1 MEQVLDIYERPYDP
15 AYPVVCF
22 DERPCQLLGDVL
34 MPIPMKPGRV
44 ERQDYEYK
52 RNGTCAILMAVEP
65 LAGRRIATVSARRT
79 KKDYAEFMMNL
90 AKSYPDADKIVLV
103 QDNLNTHNPSSFY
116 ETFPAAEAFALAQH
130 FEMIYT
136 PKKAS
141 WLNMAEIELSAL
153 SKQCLDRRI
162 AVMPALAAE
171 VNSWAKRL
179 NRLGPSLQR
188 NFILRSKLGTI
199 TRAHMSELGF
209 LELETPYMVKYTPGG
224 ARNFLVPSRLH
235 PGQFYALAES
245 PQIFKQLFMVSGLHD
260 LRPHADGAQ
269 GGTPDSRWAA

>member
-52 RNGTCAILMAVEP
+52 RNGTCVVLMAVEP
-65 LAGRRIATVSARRT
+65 LAGRRVVTVTKRRT
-79 KKDYAEFMMNL
+79 KNDYAGFMKAL
-90 AKSYPDADKIVLV
+90 AASYPDAVRITLV

-116 ETFPAAEAFALAQH
+116 ENFPAAKAFDLAQR
-130 FEMIYT
+130 FEMVYT

-162 AVMPALAAE
+162 AEIDTLNTE
-171 VNSWAKRL
+171 VTAWTKRR
-179 NRLGPSLQR
+179 NRLKAGISW
-188 NFILRSKLGTI
+188 NFTKNDARQKLSRLYNTI
-199 TRAHMSELGF
+199 T
-209 LELETPYMVKYTPGG
+209 
-224 ARNFLVPSRLH
+224 N
-235 PGQFYALAES
+235 
-245 PQIFKQLFMVSGLHD
+245 
-260 LRPHADGAQ
+260 
-269 GGTPDSRWAA
+269 

>member
-15 AYPVVCF
+15 DYPVICF

-52 RNGTCAILMAVEP
+52 RNGTCVVLMAVEP
-65 LAGRRIATVSARRT
+65 LAGRRTITVTERRT
-79 KKDYAEFMMNL
+79 KIDYAEFMKAL
-90 AKSYPDADKIVLV
+90 AASYPAAEKIVLV

-116 ETFPAAEAFALAQH
+116 EAFPAAEAFALAQR
-130 FEMIYT
+130 FEMVYT

-162 AVMPALAAE
+162 AEIKTLAAQ
-171 VNSWAKRL
+171 VGSWTK
-179 NRLGPSLQR
+179 QR
-188 NFILRSKLGTI
+188 NRIKAGISWNFTKNDARIKLSRHYDTI
-199 TRAHMSELGF
+199 
-209 LELETPYMVKYTPGG
+209 
-224 ARNFLVPSRLH
+224 NN
-235 PGQFYALAES
+235 
-245 PQIFKQLFMVSGLHD
+245 
-260 LRPHADGAQ
+260 
-269 GGTPDSRWAA
+269 